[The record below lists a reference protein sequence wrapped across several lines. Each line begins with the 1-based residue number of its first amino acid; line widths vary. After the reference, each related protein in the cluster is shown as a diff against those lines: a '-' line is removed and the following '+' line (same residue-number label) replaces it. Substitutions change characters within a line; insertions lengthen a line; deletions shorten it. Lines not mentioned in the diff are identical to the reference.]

1 MTQQYLSVKDI
12 EPLINV
18 RLLMAALLRT
28 MSRPGHLPGIVGF
41 FGPPGWGKTC
51 AATLLANMH
60 DAAHIELKS
69 YWNRKTFFEALCL
82 ELGIQLKRGTIGA
95 MGQAISQHLG
105 RTRQPLI
112 IDEVDIAI
120 QKGFV
125 DDIRAIFEDSRTVV
139 IIIGEETL
147 PQDLLRWERFHSRV
161 LEWVPA
167 EPPAM
172 ADTEA
177 LVKRFCRDG
186 ITIADDLLLE
196 LHTASG
202 RSVRRIC
209 VNIERVQEFARE
221 NGIDSVNLSAW
232 KAQNE
237 KAFYTGDVSRS
248 SAAPKPIRGRR

>member
-1 MTQQYLSVKDI
+1 MTQPYLSVKDI

-18 RLLMAALLRT
+18 RLLNAALLRT
-28 MSRPGHLPGIVGF
+28 KERPGHLPGIVGC

-51 AATLLANMH
+51 AATLIANTH
-60 DAAHIELKS
+60 DCAHIELKS

-82 ELGIQLKRGTIGA
+82 ELGIQLKRATIGA

-167 EPPAM
+167 EPPAL
-172 ADTEA
+172 ADTSA
-177 LVKRFCRDG
+177 LVKRFCREG
-186 ITIADDLLLE
+186 ISIADDLTLE
-196 LHTASG
+196 LHTQSG
-202 RSVRRIC
+202 KSVRRIC

-221 NGIDSVNLSAW
+221 NGLEIVDLAIWN
-232 KAQNE
+232 AQTE
-237 KAFYTGDVSRS
+237 KTFYTGDVSRIS
-248 SAAPKPIRGRR
+248 SAPQPPRRRR